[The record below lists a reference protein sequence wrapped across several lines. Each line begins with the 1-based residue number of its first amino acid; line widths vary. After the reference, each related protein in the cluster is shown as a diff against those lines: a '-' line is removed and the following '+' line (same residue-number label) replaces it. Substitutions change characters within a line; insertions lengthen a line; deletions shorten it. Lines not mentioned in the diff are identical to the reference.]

1 MSLNLFIN
9 SGVIPSQSTIL
20 PSDLS
25 GLYFW
30 LDAQDS
36 STIIQSGGKISQWN
50 DKAPL
55 SSRYAFQVN
64 VSQQP
69 NVDTTSFPG
78 KTVVTGVLPDGRMSV
93 VPELQYSFGDLTMF
107 LVATPAPSQASY
119 IISDS
124 NNQSGAPAII
134 TKYNPGTGVKDYE
147 FFGTTP
153 ASRITL
159 ATTATGLNLIT
170 LDSLSGNENY
180 YFNKTLINSSSE
192 DPFNAK
198 DLDTILG
205 PGGYAGSMA
214 EFIIYNRKLT
224 DSEREGVNDYLYS
237 KWNL

>member
-9 SGVIPSQSTIL
+9 SGVIPSQSSIL

-30 LDAQDS
+30 LDAEDS

-50 DKAPL
+50 DKTPF

-107 LVATPAPSQASY
+107 LVVTPAPSQSSY
-119 IISDS
+119 IISDL

-134 TKYNPGTGVKDYE
+134 TKYDPGSGVKDFE
-147 FFGTTP
+147 FFGNTV
-153 ASRITL
+153 RFTL

-180 YFNKTLINSSSE
+180 YFNKTLINSSSN

>member
-9 SGVIPSQSTIL
+9 SGVIPSQSSTL

-30 LDAQDS
+30 LDAEDS

-50 DKAPL
+50 DKTP
-55 SSRYAFQVN
+55 SSSSYAFQVN

-93 VPELQYSFGDLTMF
+93 VPELQYNLGDLTMF
-107 LVATPAPSQASY
+107 LVATPAPSQSSY
-119 IISDS
+119 IFSDL

-134 TKYNPGTGVKDYE
+134 TKYDPGSGVKDFE
-147 FFGTTP
+147 FFSNP
-153 ASRITL
+153 IRFTL

-180 YFNKTLINSSSE
+180 YFNKTLINSSSTN
-192 DPFNAK
+192 PFQGL

-214 EFIIYNRKLT
+214 EFIIYNRKLS
-224 DSEREGVNDYLYS
+224 DSERNEINDYLYQ